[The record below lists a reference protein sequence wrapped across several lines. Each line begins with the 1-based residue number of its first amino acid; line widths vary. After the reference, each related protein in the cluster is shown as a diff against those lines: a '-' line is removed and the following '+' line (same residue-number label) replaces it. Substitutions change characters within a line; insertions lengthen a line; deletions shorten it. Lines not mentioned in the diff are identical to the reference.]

1 MLKFTSA
8 GAFSPRQDGQS
19 AEKVKLGARESI
31 FKNEIGI
38 QRKCFYRESILRQR
52 GMV

>member
-1 MLKFTSA
+1 MINFTSA
-8 GAFSPRQDGQS
+8 GAFSPRQAWQS

-38 QRKCFYRESILRQR
+38 QRVFLIENQF
-52 GMV
+52 